1 MKTVRFTNKI
11 AALKRL
17 KEAGIKDEKDLQAA
31 DLDIFLS
38 IHNISIQELKILS
51 DMKKAIKRNQLLK
64 YLLEEEEPYGREDE
78 RDN

>member
-1 MKTVRFTNKI
+1 MKTVRFNNKI
-11 AALKRL
+11 AALKSL

-31 DLDIFLS
+31 DLDILLS

-51 DMKKAIKRNQLLK
+51 DMKKSIKRNQLLK
-64 YLLEEEEPYGREDE
+64 YLLEEEETYGREDE

>member
-1 MKTVRFTNKI
+1 MKIVRFNNKI

-31 DLDIFLS
+31 DLEILLS
-38 IHNISIQELKILS
+38 VPKISIEELKILS
-51 DMKKAIKRNQLLK
+51 DMKKAVKKNQLLSYFLK
-64 YLLEEEEPYGREDE
+64 EENTDGREDE

>member
-1 MKTVRFTNKI
+1 MKTVRFNNKT

-31 DLDIFLS
+31 DLDILLS

-64 YLLEEEEPYGREDE
+64 YLLEEEETYGREDE